1 VWTPL
6 ATWIAF
12 VGISLLVICTPGPD
26 TALTVRNVLTGG
38 RRAGLL
44 TAAGVATGQAV
55 WTVAAALGLTG
66 LILASEPG
74 FVAMKLLGFAFLVF
88 LGAQSLLAAWRG
100 HQATSDRELGS
111 VATSGVGTLWQG
123 LFNDL
128 ANPKMAA
135 FFVSMLPQFVPSGS
149 PPFATMLAF
158 GLTFSLLTF
167 GWLAL
172 YSIAISRLRRR
183 LERSAVRRVLDAV
196 AGTVLVAFGI
206 RLATATR

>member
-1 VWTPL
+1 MSTAL
-6 ATWIAF
+6 APWLAF
-12 VGISLLVICTPGPD
+12 VGISLVVICTPGPD
-26 TALTVRNVLTGG
+26 TALTVRNALTGG

-66 LILASEPG
+66 LVLASEPG
-74 FVAMKLLGFAFLVF
+74 FVAMKVLGVAFLVF
-88 LGAQSLLAAWRG
+88 LGAQSLVAAWRG
-100 HQATSDRELGS
+100 HGAGS
-111 VATSGVGTLWQG
+111 ERRRGSLVKSGTGTLWQG
-123 LFNDL
+123 LLNDL

-172 YSIAISRLRRR
+172 YSLAISKLRRR
-183 LERSAVRRVLDAV
+183 LERSAVRRALDAV
-196 AGTVLVAFGI
+196 AGTVLVGFGI
-206 RLATATR
+206 RLATAAR